1 MSDLNEAKGNIDKDD
16 TQANE
21 QNAREFNETMTKF
34 QATSQ
39 EYSMLNNVFSTAI
52 KALGESLSS
61 MARKQ

>member
-1 MSDLNEAKGNIDKDD
+1 MAM
-16 TQANE
+16 TQ
-21 QNAREFNETMTKF
+21 F